1 MAMYL
6 ELSRPKGDVSRWE
19 KVLKRLT
26 LLNKNFPM
34 KNPRCNH
41 LNFVREFVGVNPNK
55 IYNIIKQSSINQGL
69 VFFGSYASQ
78 Q

>member
-34 KNPRCNH
+34 KNPKCNH
-41 LNFVREFVGVNPNK
+41 NNFMRSFEGPKEQSEK
-55 IYNIIKQSSINQGL
+55 IYYIVKNSIIDLLI
-69 VFFGSYASQ
+69 VMI
-78 Q
+78 